1 VTIRRIKDFLNK
13 TKAMEIRKKK
23 EKEGHKE
30 SSFLSR
36 QTNPTLS
43 TYPAARGGPCAA
55 RPGQGG
61 CREELS
67 L

>member
-1 VTIRRIKDFLNK
+1 
-13 TKAMEIRKKK
+13 MEIRKKK